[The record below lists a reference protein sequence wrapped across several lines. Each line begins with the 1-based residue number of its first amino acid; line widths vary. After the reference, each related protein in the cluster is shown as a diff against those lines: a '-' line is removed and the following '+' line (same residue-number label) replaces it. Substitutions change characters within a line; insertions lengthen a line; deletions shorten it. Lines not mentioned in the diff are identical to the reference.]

1 MGTEATRVR
10 LKVRLASGETLERE
24 GGVASCAAITIL
36 KVREFMKGVVPPG
49 ERFEVLAEAY
59 QPRLGRWLRVG
70 GLIPWRLY
78 LNEDGV
84 AKVDR
89 SSPNAPP

>member
-1 MGTEATRVR
+1 MKNEATQVR
-10 LKVRLASGETLERE
+10 MKIRLANGEVLERE
-24 GGVASCAAITIL
+24 GRLTSCAAITIL
-36 KVREFMKGVVPPG
+36 KVREIMNGVVPPG

-59 QPRLGRWLRVG
+59 QPHLGRWLRIG
-70 GLIPWRLY
+70 GLLPWRLY

-89 SSPNAPP
+89 PLPE

>member
-1 MGTEATRVR
+1 M
-10 LKVRLASGETLERE
+10 KIRLASGEILERE
-24 GGVASCAAITIL
+24 GRLASCAAITIL

-59 QPRLGRWLRVG
+59 QPRLGRWMRIG

-84 AKVDR
+84 AKIDR
-89 SSPNAPP
+89 GLPD

>member
-1 MGTEATRVR
+1 MKNEATQVR
-10 LKVRLASGETLERE
+10 MKIWLASGEILERE
-24 GGVASCAAITIL
+24 GRLASCAAITIL

-59 QPRLGRWLRVG
+59 QPRLGRWMRIG

-84 AKVDR
+84 AKIDR
-89 SSPNAPP
+89 NLPD